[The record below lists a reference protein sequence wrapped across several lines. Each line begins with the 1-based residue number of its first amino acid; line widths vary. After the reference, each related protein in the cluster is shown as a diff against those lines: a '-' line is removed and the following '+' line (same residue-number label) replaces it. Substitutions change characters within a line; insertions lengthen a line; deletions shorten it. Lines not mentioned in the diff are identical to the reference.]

1 MLSIIEKVILLQEV
15 EVFEFTSTEDLTH
28 VASIADEVTYSADE
42 TIFKEESVANSM
54 YIVIKGKVRLH
65 KNGSNVMIA
74 EDRDVF
80 GTWALFDDE
89 PNVVTA
95 TTLEDSRLLTIEKE
109 DFLDLLADNS
119 RIVESTLKSIVKRLR
134 DLLWRTSKHGSS

>member
-15 EVFEFTSTEDLTH
+15 EVFEFTSTNDLTH

-42 TIFKEESVANSM
+42 TIFKEERVADSM
-54 YIVIKGKVRLH
+54 YIVIEGKVRLH

-74 EDRDVF
+74 EERDVF

-134 DLLWRTSKHGSS
+134 DLLLRTSKHGSS